1 MNTILNYIEQ
11 HPQEAVR
18 LIGLSYEQ
26 FKDVVT
32 QAELQHHHQLAEQ
45 EKTKIRLNNQ
55 GGGRQRQL
63 SVTEEILLTLM
74 YLRHSLTFQ
83 LVGVQF
89 GVSES
94 KAHTTFHY
102 WIVIL
107 REVLPAS
114 ILEQVERYSSN
125 SQGVKEILEH
135 LEQLVEFA
143 EEESLQEILSKLEL
157 LVDSYEQPRERPK
170 DNQEQKKYYSGKK
183 KTTPLKIKSLLYQEG
198 KT

>member
-63 SVTEEILLTLM
+63 SVTEEILLTLI

-107 REVLPAS
+107 RELLPAS
-114 ILEQVERYSSN
+114 ILEQVERDSSN
-125 SQGVKEILEH
+125 SQGVQEILEH
-135 LEQLVEFA
+135 LEQLVECA

-183 KTTPLKIKSLLYQEG
+183 KTTLLKIKSLLYQEG

>member
-11 HPQEAVR
+11 QPQEAVR

-63 SVTEEILLTLM
+63 SVTEEM
-74 YLRHSLTFQ
+74 
-83 LVGVQF
+83 
-89 GVSES
+89 
-94 KAHTTFHY
+94 
-102 WIVIL
+102 
-107 REVLPAS
+107 
-114 ILEQVERYSSN
+114 
-125 SQGVKEILEH
+125 
-135 LEQLVEFA
+135 
-143 EEESLQEILSKLEL
+143 LSKLEL

-183 KTTPLKIKSLLYQEG
+183 KTTLLKIKSLLYQEG